1 MKTHTEMTNLLRW
14 HGRLSL
20 TFRVAALSFVEL
32 SSVVFATLLS
42 VASLQAAQ
50 PIYHLSQPT
59 SMAQYGEIEFFL
71 RMPKGVEFV
80 EGSSGAR
87 RGGPQ
92 VRGILAIC
100 THRAETDYLKRAVS
114 DGGIF
119 PWYVQFADKH
129 NLALVTWSNFRGY
142 QTRLSWDE
150 MDEDS
155 YNRYDRDFNSRVR
168 EWRTGFLRLC
178 RRFNLPER
186 NVLMYG
192 LSGGGQMAHRLALRQ
207 PEFFFAVHIH
217 VNSSYDRIRRDG
229 NRILWLVTTGSLEY
243 GYPAGVR
250 FYREALDAGYHMIF
264 RAEENLG
271 HADSWGTRTVSVAF
285 FEYCIPFLPDAS
297 DPQWRAPPVDQ
308 FYLMRYPTYIGDFL
322 NNEAFPASVASQYM
336 QPEVM
341 VALPNKEIA
350 EAWGMVLNI
359 EK

>member
-1 MKTHTEMTNLLRW
+1 
-14 HGRLSL
+14 
-20 TFRVAALSFVEL
+20 
-32 SSVVFATLLS
+32 
-42 VASLQAAQ
+42 
-50 PIYHLSQPT
+50 
-59 SMAQYGEIEFFL
+59 
-71 RMPKGVEFV
+71 
-80 EGSSGAR
+80 
-87 RGGPQ
+87 
-92 VRGILAIC
+92 
-100 THRAETDYLKRAVS
+100 
-114 DGGIF
+114 
-119 PWYVQFADKH
+119 
-129 NLALVTWSNFRGY
+129 
-142 QTRLSWDE
+142 
-150 MDEDS
+150 
-155 YNRYDRDFNSRVR
+155 
-168 EWRTGFLRLC
+168 
-178 RRFNLPER
+178 
-186 NVLMYG
+186 
-192 LSGGGQMAHRLALRQ
+192 MAHRLALRQ